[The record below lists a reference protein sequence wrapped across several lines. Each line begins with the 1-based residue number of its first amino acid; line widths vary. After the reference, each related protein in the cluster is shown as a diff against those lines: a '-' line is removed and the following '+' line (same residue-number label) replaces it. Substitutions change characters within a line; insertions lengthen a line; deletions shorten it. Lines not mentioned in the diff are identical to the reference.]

1 MREFLVIAGLLIAA
15 SAAPLSP
22 CELNTKTCDECE
34 RNTNWLHVLQPSFSS
49 QAGPVK
55 ISDNNIENIFN
66 ININIQ
72 GVFTNNIEQDIISVV
87 VGLLNQQGI
96 TAGGSETLKDQLMAL
111 AQKSDSRNLDVN
123 IPASSLGQKFNF
135 DGLANKI
142 QEAIAKKGDNPAPQ
156 TSASSAGSLEAQ
168 ARDLFQKY
176 MANSQQLK
184 E

>member
-1 MREFLVIAGLLIAA
+1 MTAA
-15 SAAPLSP
+15 SWILID
-22 CELNTKTCDECE
+22 CTKTYF
-34 RNTNWLHVLQPSFSS
+34 LS

-96 TAGGSETLKDQLMAL
+96 AAGGSGTLKDQLMAL
-111 AQKSDSRNLDVN
+111 AQQSDSKNLDVN

-142 QEAIAKKGDNPAPQ
+142 QEAIAKKSDNSAPQ
-156 TSASSAGSLEAQ
+156 TPASSTGSLEAQ
-168 ARDLFQKY
+168 ARELFQKY
-176 MANSQQLK
+176 MANSPQLK